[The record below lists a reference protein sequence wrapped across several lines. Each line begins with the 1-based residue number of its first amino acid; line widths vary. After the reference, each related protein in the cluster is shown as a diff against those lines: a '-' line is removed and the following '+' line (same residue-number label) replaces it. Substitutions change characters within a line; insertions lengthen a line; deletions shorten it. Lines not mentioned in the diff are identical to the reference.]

1 MLRCIIS
8 RTRNPEEQ
16 SRYMIQASILG
27 FRITSKYK
35 GTNMLAVSVSLSL
48 SLSLSPFSLLSTKN
62 TLRLPLA
69 QNLEH
74 NDRIWGVTSHAA
86 TFKLLVDVFP
96 Y

>member
-1 MLRCIIS
+1 
-8 RTRNPEEQ
+8 
-16 SRYMIQASILG
+16 MIQASILG

-35 GTNMLAVSVSLSL
+35 GTNMLAVSV